1 MAERK
6 FEIAAGAVY
15 VDVPRIEYV
24 GERLQDRPELEFVIV
39 VFDIFCDFC
48 ANALDLDGNCIII
61 GFAGHRDLY
70 QSDVFL
76 EEIVHIYIIILLYVV
91 RDFRVFLSFESVF
104 AAGLVFVLPCAAGF
118 RYQLGSRVFVQA
130 LVEIIV

>member
-15 VDVPRIEYV
+15 VDVPCVEHV

-48 ANALDLDGNCIII
+48 ADALDLDGNGIII

-70 QSDVFL
+70 Q
-76 EEIVHIYIIILLYVV
+76 
-91 RDFRVFLSFESVF
+91 
-104 AAGLVFVLPCAAGF
+104 
-118 RYQLGSRVFVQA
+118 
-130 LVEIIV
+130 

>member
-1 MAERK
+1 MNIIVQNRGYFHYPRKVGEHQQNMLAADSFVVVGFPDSLSRTRIFRRIFGRLVIQACSVAERK

-39 VFDIFCDFC
+39 VFYIFCDFC
-48 ANALDLDGNCIII
+48 ANALDLDGNGIII

-70 QSDVFL
+70 Q
-76 EEIVHIYIIILLYVV
+76 
-91 RDFRVFLSFESVF
+91 
-104 AAGLVFVLPCAAGF
+104 
-118 RYQLGSRVFVQA
+118 
-130 LVEIIV
+130 

>member
-39 VFDIFCDFC
+39 VFYIFCDFC
-48 ANALDLDGNCIII
+48 ANALDLDGNGIII

-70 QSDVFL
+70 Q
-76 EEIVHIYIIILLYVV
+76 
-91 RDFRVFLSFESVF
+91 
-104 AAGLVFVLPCAAGF
+104 
-118 RYQLGSRVFVQA
+118 
-130 LVEIIV
+130 